1 MNRQIRVE
9 KILVQLNVSLLLAQS
24 KFNPS
29 KREIR
34 LLSNK
39 FSFLVLMHGVAGA
52 VVYAVSYHPAAAIK
66 LPKRKKNSS
75 CTILHFQQ
83 ILVLMHGV
91 SELRNPWTDRLKIWH
106 TWLRRWADLVCEI
119 SQNSAAQGLAGNMVK
134 CTPRVLFYIFFRR
147 FLARLYR
154 KKYSTISSA

>member
-1 MNRQIRVE
+1 M
-9 KILVQLNVSLLLAQS
+9 VQLNVLLLVAQL

-66 LPKRKKNSS
+66 LPKRKKTLNNF
-75 CTILHFQQ
+75 I
-83 ILVLMHGV
+83 
-91 SELRNPWTDRLKIWH
+91 
-106 TWLRRWADLVCEI
+106 ADLHNIIQFV
-119 SQNSAAQGLAGNMVK
+119 
-134 CTPRVLFYIFFRR
+134 R
-147 FLARLYR
+147 
-154 KKYSTISSA
+154 